1 MLTFKPRESH
11 DFVALKMAGLAFLL
25 LYYFVVVA
33 VASGPRLPNTY
44 HVTGTIYLP
53 RGDIVEP
60 YEAWVDPEKGMSRI
74 DYYNGK
80 RTCKDR
86 FKRFSP

>member
-1 MLTFKPRESH
+1 MASL
-11 DFVALKMAGLAFLL
+11 VVLLALCCVTA
-25 LYYFVVVA
+25 VVA
-33 VASGPRLPNTY
+33 NGPQVPSTY

-60 YEAWVDPEKGMSRI
+60 YEAWVDSDKRMSRI

-80 RTCKDR
+80 LVI
-86 FKRFSP
+86 